1 MFFHLTELEHHPVRF
16 DVTYA
21 PGEIVFDDE
30 LKQVGDLTAIG
41 QTELLKNTEGEIRI
55 RGHVKVTMHAAC
67 DRCLEPAAV
76 PIDDPFDLFYRPEPE
91 FEGHPEIRIEAGEE
105 ELSFYE
111 GDGVQLEEVLR
122 EFILLQIPMQHFCR
136 PDCKGIC
143 PHCGQNR
150 NELECACDN
159 RKIDDRWA
167 ALRNL

>member
-16 DVTYA
+16 EVTYA

-30 LKQVGDLTAIG
+30 LRQVNDLTASG
-41 QTELLKNTEGEIRI
+41 QAELLKNTEGEIRV
-55 RGHVKVTMHAAC
+55 RGRLQVTVNAAC

-76 PIDDPFDLFYRPEPE
+76 PVDSDFDLFYRPEPK
-91 FEGHPEIRIEAGEE
+91 FETHSETRIEAGEE
-105 ELSFYE
+105 ELSFYQ

-122 EFILLQIPMQHFCR
+122 EFILLQVPMQHFCR

-143 PHCGQNR
+143 PQCGQNR
-150 NELECACDN
+150 NETECACDN